1 MAGTMGRLTVG
12 VTGLQTSQ
20 YALNATAHNL
30 INTQTEGYTR
40 QQVLLTDQSYNRVA
54 TDSYY
59 INNVGMGV
67 VTAQIRQVRDQF
79 ADDTYRTESGR
90 MSYYKAQYETV
101 SEIENYFGELEGK
114 DFNTTLNDMWTS
126 MQELQKESNSIVT
139 RSSFISN
146 ALTLI
151 DRVQT
156 IRSSLIEYQRN
167 LNTEIKDQVKT
178 VNDLASTIYELNQ
191 QIRAVEAGNVEKAN
205 DLKDK
210 RNQALD
216 KLSSIVNSEVVN
228 NEDGTVEVYLEGHTL
243 VTLGR
248 TYTLTTQKVCENEKY
263 QQNYGFTGSSTDFL
277 MPVWEQD
284 GDPLFNINR
293 VPTAD
298 SNSDIGS
305 LNGLMMSRGYFIS
318 NYTDVPTKPTKPLE
332 KDFANNADYQT
343 AMAQYEQDV
352 KDYVKDLEYFNT
364 YVEPY
369 TITNLEAQFDVLIH
383 AMVTQIN
390 DTLCP
395 NKTVTLAD
403 GSTVKVLD
411 EDTAGIGMGSGNEY
425 PGTELFTRNS
435 VERYTERTLTLADGT
450 TQTFKVYNEE
460 NPDDF
465 YSLYTIG
472 NLKVNEKL
480 LQNPSLLPLSRVS
493 GEEAQTIADELLARW
508 NDKFATVSPNSLV
521 QCNYKDYYSGMM
533 DDLTDR
539 GYTYKSMMETGQQA
553 VSDAENT
560 RQQLLGVSS
569 DEELSSMIKFQHAY
583 NASSRYINTVS
594 EMIAYLIEKL
604 GA

>member
-1 MAGTMGRLTVG
+1 
-12 VTGLQTSQ
+12 
-20 YALNATAHNL
+20 
-30 INTQTEGYTR
+30 
-40 QQVLLTDQSYNRVA
+40 
-54 TDSYY
+54 
-59 INNVGMGV
+59 
-67 VTAQIRQVRDQF
+67 
-79 ADDTYRTESGR
+79 
-90 MSYYKAQYETV
+90 
-101 SEIENYFGELEGK
+101 
-114 DFNTTLNDMWTS
+114 
-126 MQELQKESNSIVT
+126 
-139 RSSFISN
+139 
-146 ALTLI
+146 
-151 DRVQT
+151 
-156 IRSSLIEYQRN
+156 
-167 LNTEIKDQVKT
+167 
-178 VNDLASTIYELNQ
+178 
-191 QIRAVEAGNVEKAN
+191 
-205 DLKDK
+205 
-210 RNQALD
+210 
-216 KLSSIVNSEVVN
+216 
-228 NEDGTVEVYLEGHTL
+228 
-243 VTLGR
+243 
-248 TYTLTTQKVCENEKY
+248 
-263 QQNYGFTGSSTDFL
+263 

-332 KDFANNADYQT
+332 KDFADPADYQT

-352 KDYVKDLEYFNT
+352 KDYVDDLEYFNT

-411 EDTAGIGMGSGNEY
+411 EEAAGIGMGEGNEY
-425 PGTELFTRNS
+425 PGTELFVRNS
-435 VERYTERTLTLADGT
+435 VDRYTEQTLTLADGT
-450 TQTFKVYNEE
+450 TQTFRVYNEE

-533 DDLTDR
+533 DDLSDR

>member
-1 MAGTMGRLTVG
+1 MAGTMGRLAIG
-12 VTGLQTSQ
+12 VSGLQTSQ
-20 YALNATAHNL
+20 YALNATSHNL

-40 QQVLLTDQSYNRVA
+40 QQVLLTDLGYNRVSTA
-54 TDSYY
+54 SYY
-59 INNVGMGV
+59 VNTSGLGV

-79 ADDTYRTESGR
+79 ADEAYRTENGR

-101 SEIENYFGELEGK
+101 SEVENYFGELEGK
-114 DFNTTLNDMWTS
+114 DFNTTLNDIWES

-146 ALTLI
+146 ALALV

-156 IRSSLIEYQRN
+156 IRSSMIEYQRN
-167 LNTEIKDQVKT
+167 LNTEIKDQVKRI
-178 VNDLASTIYELNQ
+178 NDIATEICDLNE

-210 RNQALD
+210 RNYALD
-216 KLSSIVNSEVVN
+216 TLSSIVNAEIVN
-228 NEDGTVEVYLEGHTL
+228 NQDGTVEVYIEGHTL

-248 TYTLTTQKVCENEKY
+248 TYKLVTEKIYDNEKY
-263 QQNYGFTGSSTDFL
+263 QQKYNFTGSSTDFL

-284 GDPLFNINR
+284 GDPLFNIDR

-298 SNSDIGS
+298 GGSDIGS
-305 LNGLMMSRGYFIS
+305 LYGLMMSRGYFVS
-318 NYTDVPTKPTKPLE
+318 DYTDVPIKPTKPLE
-332 KDFANNADYQT
+332 KDYATNAEYQAAIT
-343 AMAQYEQDV
+343 QYEQDITA
-352 KDYVKDLEYFNT
+352 YNKDLNYFNT

-369 TITNLEAQFDVLIH
+369 TVTNLEAQFDVLIH
-383 AMVTQIN
+383 AMVTKIN

-395 NKTVTLAD
+395 NKTVTLVD
-403 GSTVKVLD
+403 GSTVQVLD
-411 EDTAGIGMGSGNEY
+411 EENAGIGMGEGNEY
-425 PGTELFTRNS
+425 PGTELFVRNS
-435 VERYTERTLTLADGT
+435 VERYTEKTLTLIDGT
-450 TQTFKVYNEE
+450 VQTFKVYNEE
-460 NPDDF
+460 SADDF

-493 GEEAQTIADELLARW
+493 GEEAQTVADKLLQQW
-508 NDKFATVSPNSLV
+508 SDKFSTVSPNSLV
-521 QCNYKDYYSGMM
+521 QCNFKDYYAGMF
-533 DDLTDR
+533 DDLSDR
-539 GYTYKSMMETGQQA
+539 GYTYKAMMETGEQA
-553 VSDAENT
+553 VSDAENS

-594 EMIAYLIEKL
+594 EMIAYLIDKL

>member
-1 MAGTMGRLTVG
+1 
-12 VTGLQTSQ
+12 
-20 YALNATAHNL
+20 
-30 INTQTEGYTR
+30 
-40 QQVLLTDQSYNRVA
+40 
-54 TDSYY
+54 
-59 INNVGMGV
+59 MGV

-248 TYTLTTQKVCENEKY
+248 TYTLTTQMVCENEKY

-318 NYTDVPTKPTKPLE
+318 NYTEVPTKPTKPLE

-533 DDLTDR
+533 DDLSDR

>member
-1 MAGTMGRLTVG
+1 M
-12 VTGLQTSQ
+12 
-20 YALNATAHNL
+20 
-30 INTQTEGYTR
+30 
-40 QQVLLTDQSYNRVA
+40 
-54 TDSYY
+54 
-59 INNVGMGV
+59 
-67 VTAQIRQVRDQF
+67 
-79 ADDTYRTESGR
+79 
-90 MSYYKAQYETV
+90 
-101 SEIENYFGELEGK
+101 
-114 DFNTTLNDMWTS
+114 
-126 MQELQKESNSIVT
+126 
-139 RSSFISN
+139 
-146 ALTLI
+146 
-151 DRVQT
+151 
-156 IRSSLIEYQRN
+156 
-167 LNTEIKDQVKT
+167 
-178 VNDLASTIYELNQ
+178 
-191 QIRAVEAGNVEKAN
+191 EKAN

-298 SNSDIGS
+298 SNSVIG
-305 LNGLMMSRGYFIS
+305 

-411 EDTAGIGMGSGNEY
+411 EDTAGIGAKQRGAVH
-425 PGTELFTRNS
+425 RA
-435 VERYTERTLTLADGT
+435 YTDVG
-450 TQTFKVYNEE
+450 
-460 NPDDF
+460 
-465 YSLYTIG
+465 
-472 NLKVNEKL
+472 
-480 LQNPSLLPLSRVS
+480 
-493 GEEAQTIADELLARW
+493 RW
-508 NDKFATVSPNSLV
+508 NDTDV
-521 QCNYKDYYSGMM
+521 QG
-533 DDLTDR
+533 
-539 GYTYKSMMETGQQA
+539 
-553 VSDAENT
+553 
-560 RQQLLGVSS
+560 
-569 DEELSSMIKFQHAY
+569 I
-583 NASSRYINTVS
+583 
-594 EMIAYLIEKL
+594 
-604 GA
+604 

>member
-1 MAGTMGRLTVG
+1 
-12 VTGLQTSQ
+12 
-20 YALNATAHNL
+20 
-30 INTQTEGYTR
+30 
-40 QQVLLTDQSYNRVA
+40 
-54 TDSYY
+54 
-59 INNVGMGV
+59 
-67 VTAQIRQVRDQF
+67 
-79 ADDTYRTESGR
+79 

-216 KLSSIVNSEVVN
+216 KLSSIVNT
-228 NEDGTVEVYLEGHTL
+228 D
-243 VTLGR
+243 
-248 TYTLTTQKVCENEKY
+248 KY

-533 DDLTDR
+533 DDLSDR